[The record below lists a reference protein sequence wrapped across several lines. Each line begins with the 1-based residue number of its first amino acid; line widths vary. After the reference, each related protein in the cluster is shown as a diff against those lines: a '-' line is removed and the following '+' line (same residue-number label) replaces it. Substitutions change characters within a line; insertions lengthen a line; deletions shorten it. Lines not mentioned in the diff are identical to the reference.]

1 MGQKMG
7 HSKVKQPGRNTAC
20 HPNRRQTERVPSL
33 FSLMYSGMHD
43 GQMLIGNG
51 IVKNVSESGIGILGN
66 HDVKLGMDLSLF
78 IDLPGVEE
86 PVCIAESRVS
96 WVSGRRFGV
105 EMISPKLEIKN
116 ELRFYVWNHLFRPA
130 NRKQRGEV
138 KS

>member
-1 MGQKMG
+1 MGQKLK
-7 HSKVKQPGRNTAC
+7 HSNVKPGRATETTG
-20 HPNRRQTERVPSL
+20 HPNRRQTERVPSQ

-51 IVKNVSESGIGILGN
+51 IVRNVSEAGIGILGN
-66 HDVKLGMDLSLF
+66 HMVKLGMDLSLF

-96 WVSGRRFGV
+96 WVSGHRFGV
-105 EMISPKLEIKN
+105 EMRTPKLDVRN
-116 ELRFYVWNHLFRPA
+116 ELQFYVWNHLFRPS
-130 NRKQRGEV
+130 KQRGEV

>member
-1 MGQKMG
+1 MGQN
-7 HSKVKQPGRNTAC
+7 VKQSGRKSNTAGR
-20 HPNRRQTERVPSL
+20 PTRRQTERVPSQ

-51 IVKNVSESGIGILGN
+51 IVRNVSKAGIGILGN
-66 HDVKLGMDLSLF
+66 HIVKLGMDLSLF
-78 IDLPGVEE
+78 IDLPGIEE

-105 EMISPKLEIKN
+105 EIITPKTEVSN
-116 ELRFYVWNHLFRPA
+116 ELRFYVWNHLFRPSK
-130 NRKQRGEV
+130 RKQRGEV

>member
-7 HSKVKQPGRNTAC
+7 HSKVRQPGRNTIC

-86 PVCIAESRVS
+86 PVCIAESQVS

-105 EMISPKLEIKN
+105 EMISPKLEVKN
-116 ELRFYVWNHLFRPA
+116 ELRFYVWNHLFRLT
-130 NRKQRGEV
+130 NRTQRGEV

>member
-1 MGQKMG
+1 MEGNGMK
-7 HSKVKQPGRNTAC
+7 HTSTDRSRRTADKL
-20 HPNRRQTERVPSL
+20 PDDNRRGTERVPTQ

-43 GQMLIGNG
+43 GRMLIGNG
-51 IVKNVSESGIGILGN
+51 VVRNISEAGIGIHGN
-66 HDVKLGMDLSLF
+66 QLVKLGMDLSLF

-105 EMISPKLEIKN
+105 EMIAPKLEVQN
-116 ELRFYVWNHLFRPA
+116 ELRFYVWNNLFRKKA
-130 NRKQRGEV
+130 N